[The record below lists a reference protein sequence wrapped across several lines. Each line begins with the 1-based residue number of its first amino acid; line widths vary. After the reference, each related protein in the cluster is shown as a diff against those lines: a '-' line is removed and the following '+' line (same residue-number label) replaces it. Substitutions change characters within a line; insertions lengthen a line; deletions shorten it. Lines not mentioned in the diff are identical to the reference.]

1 MLLKISNDEKLTEDE
16 MDEIK
21 KVLADIDNL
30 TKGGWIN
37 KPKGMVQDSHK
48 RKWKK
53 IADNGRKY
61 ALENLNND
69 KAVNSLVDLMEELL

>member
-1 MLLKISNDEKLTEDE
+1 MEITEKNGGKYLGYTDNETAIFINEDNYE
-16 MDEIK
+16 DKFKEFIK
-21 KVLADIDNL
+21 NP
-30 TKGGWIN
+30 N
-37 KPKGMVQDSHK
+37 NP
-48 RKWKK
+48 KWKK